1 VEAKPFEI
9 YASIF
14 YGFMSYCSPASNEAH
29 LREAD
34 MARIKLWA
42 MSVAV
47 AAALALPQVVQ
58 AAEDLGYQAIRNH
71 DWAMAEQQ
79 LQTGLQ
85 KDPENSFLQL
95 NLAWVYAQTGR
106 KAEAEA
112 LYQEILRRD
121 QDRVASLSSKEGQ
134 SMSQLAKRGLARLKQ
149 N

>member
-1 VEAKPFEI
+1 
-9 YASIF
+9 
-14 YGFMSYCSPASNEAH
+14 
-29 LREAD
+29 

-42 MSVAV
+42 VSVAV
-47 AAALALPQVVQ
+47 ASALMLPQIVQ

-71 DWAMAEQQ
+71 DWATAEQQ

-85 KDPENSFLQL
+85 KNPENSFLQL

-121 QDRVASLSSKEGQ
+121 QDRVATLSSRDGK
-134 SMSQLAKRGLARLKQ
+134 SMTLLARRGLALLNQK
-149 N
+149 